1 MLNLCFILISK
12 VIENR
17 NEVSYSSGVNVT
29 TLEQVTYISLDTFRE
44 RSENRIKNALDAWLT
59 FFTAEEPADVIRL
72 ATEWPMFLPMYKDI
86 ASFRKDPAKIM
97 GYFSEALYIMDK
109 NTTKYMIDS
118 LHQKVDDLT
127 QRVEDLSQTNADQAA
142 ELDRIHSFLTQ
153 KGIKMEEIPAVTPDP
168 VRP

>member
-44 RSENRIKNALDAWLT
+44 RTENKVKNALDAWLR

-97 GYFSEALYIMDK
+97 GYFSEALYIMFCAGAFSYFFTFTPNRSLSFRSAWVFSPVFIYFRPNEFKEKHEDPWDR
-109 NTTKYMIDS
+109 DS
-118 LHQKVDDLT
+118 
-127 QRVEDLSQTNADQAA
+127 
-142 ELDRIHSFLTQ
+142 
-153 KGIKMEEIPAVTPDP
+153 
-168 VRP
+168 